1 MRSRAS
7 AASAANPV
15 KGGMFTGVG
24 IFSAMIGDDM
34 SETGVGAS
42 TKEKGAGLYDETG
55 NRISSGA
62 QTEQNTEA
70 LVRFAWAT
78 ATVLAALILGYFL
91 GKLF

>member
-1 MRSRAS
+1 
-7 AASAANPV
+7 
-15 KGGMFTGVG
+15 
-24 IFSAMIGDDM
+24 M

-70 LVRFAWAT
+70 LVRFAKEQPLAT
-78 ATVLAALILGYFL
+78 ALGAIILGYFIA
-91 GKLF
+91 KIF